1 MRLVSPIKYRSY
13 VLLRFIISSK
23 AVSVNIAVVL
33 GMMLLHLVIVQ
44 LFWEDVV
51 ACGDIAFALPGSKT
65 NFLSRFR
72 TAAVFN
78 CLIWWLWVGFR
89 EVFAVIVSL
98 TLTLITTL

>member
-51 ACGDIAFALPGSKT
+51 ARGDIALALPGSKKIPIKIPDSGH
-65 NFLSRFR
+65 FQLSDLAVMSRVSGSVCHNRFP
-72 TAAVFN
+72 N
-78 CLIWWLWVGFR
+78 P
-89 EVFAVIVSL
+89 
-98 TLTLITTL
+98 TTL